1 MRWRMLW
8 VWVHLALVA
17 GESEGPRRFP
27 SVSPDLWSVGLDH
40 DSGMSLRR
48 GRTGVLL

>member
-1 MRWRMLW
+1 MRRRMLW

-17 GESEGPRRFP
+17 GENEGPKPFP
-27 SVSPDLWSVGLDH
+27 SVSPDLWSVGLANDG
-40 DSGMSLRR
+40 GMSLHR